1 MVRRFN
7 FAHRSDSS
15 TSLTISE
22 QNRSESVEKPAH
34 LIKELTERQREV
46 LDFIREM
53 IENKGL
59 PPTIREIGEKFKI
72 ASTNGVRA
80 ILSALSRK
88 GYIRRKPLVSRGIEL
103 IKKAKLQFDFG
114 KGGAFVAVPL
124 VGRISAGLPL
134 LAVENIEGSIAVDKS
149 FLPGG
154 DVFSLKVVGD
164 SMKDEGIFDGD
175 YVLARA
181 QSTAEKGDIVVAVI
195 GEEATVKTYVPQK
208 NRVKLEPA
216 NPNYKPII
224 VEQKSP
230 NFRIAGK
237 VIGLLRRM

>member
-1 MVRRFN
+1 MG
-7 FAHRSDSS
+7 
-15 TSLTISE
+15 
-22 QNRSESVEKPAH
+22 
-34 LIKELTERQREV
+34 KELTPRQKEI

-53 IENKGL
+53 IENKGF

-80 ILSALSRK
+80 VLSALSKK

-103 IKKAKLQFDFG
+103 VKKTKVLFDFG
-114 KGGAFVAVPL
+114 RTEDYVAVPL
-124 VGRISAGLPL
+124 LGRIAAGLPT
-134 LAVENIEGSIAVDKS
+134 LAVENIEGSIAVDRS

-154 DVFSLKVVGD
+154 DVFSLKVEGESMRD
-164 SMKDEGIFDGD
+164 SGIFDGD

-181 QSTAEKGDIVVAVI
+181 QSIAETGDIVVAVI
-195 GEEATVKTYVPQK
+195 GEEATVKRYVSQK

-216 NPNYKPII
+216 NPDFKPI
-224 VEQKSP
+224 VVDRKSAD
-230 NFRIAGK
+230 FRIAGK